1 MAEKPQQKAT
11 DTSER
16 IRQSAL
22 RLFAKRGYEATGIRD
37 VARDSGLSL
46 STLYHY
52 VDSKEEL
59 LLEIARNSMHDLRAA
74 AEEALASA
82 TTPTER
88 LAALVRSHVLIHGSQ
103 RLEALV
109 SDTELRS
116 LSEPERKGAVKLRD
130 SYEAIWQ
137 AVLDE
142 GIAAGEFHADDP
154 HLVRLGLLQ
163 MCTGVAYWYSPAG
176 DRSLEHIADTFA
188 GLALAMVGSPQ
199 ANPTQQEATNR

>member
-1 MAEKPQQKAT
+1 MAEKPPQST

-52 VDSKEEL
+52 VDSKEDL
-59 LLEIARNSMHDLRAA
+59 LLEIANKSMHDLRAA

-82 TTPTER
+82 TTPAER
-88 LAALVRSHVLIHGSQ
+88 LAALVRAHVVVHGRQ

-137 AVLDE
+137 AVLEE
-142 GIAAGEFHADDP
+142 GIAAGEFVAEDP

-176 DRSLEHIADTFA
+176 DRSLEHIAGTFA
-188 GLALAMVGSPQ
+188 GLAMAMVGAPQ
-199 ANPTQQEATNR
+199 VNPSEEAPKR